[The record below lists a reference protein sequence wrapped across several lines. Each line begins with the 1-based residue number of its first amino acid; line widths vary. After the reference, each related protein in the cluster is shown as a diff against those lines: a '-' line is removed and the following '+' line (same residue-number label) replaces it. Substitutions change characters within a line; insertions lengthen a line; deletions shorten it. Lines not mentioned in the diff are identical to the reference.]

1 MPRGDLPRPVRS
13 SIRSRICL
21 LALCLL
27 VVSRALPS
35 QDLRRAESGRSQEA
49 IPIQKAWSA
58 LDSKSLSRQHEALR
72 LLARNAGCLSRPE
85 VDRWTRKA
93 ISVLG
98 TGEKGLVKAVLKVCA
113 RQPYGPGNPDADT
126 WGRVLASLAKGS
138 GNHQQQP

>member
-1 MPRGDLPRPVRS
+1 M
-13 SIRSRICL
+13 
-21 LALCLL
+21 
-27 VVSRALPS
+27 
-35 QDLRRAESGRSQEA
+35 
-49 IPIQKAWSA
+49 
-58 LDSKSLSRQHEALR
+58 R

-126 WGRVLASLAKGS
+126 WGRVLASLAKEQEATATRCES
-138 GNHQQQP
+138 GWYVCHRNALILRGILAALDRKH